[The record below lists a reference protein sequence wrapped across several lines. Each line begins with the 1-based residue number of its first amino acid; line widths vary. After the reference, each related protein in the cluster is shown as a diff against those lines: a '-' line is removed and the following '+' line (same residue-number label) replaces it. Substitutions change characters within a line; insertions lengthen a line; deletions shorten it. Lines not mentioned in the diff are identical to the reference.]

1 MEVFM
6 NTCFAPIPAL
16 LDMVSFPNT
25 SDIGPLIIVLI
36 FLGSLGL
43 IIAAVF
49 LLNYFFNKKK

>member
-1 MEVFM
+1 M